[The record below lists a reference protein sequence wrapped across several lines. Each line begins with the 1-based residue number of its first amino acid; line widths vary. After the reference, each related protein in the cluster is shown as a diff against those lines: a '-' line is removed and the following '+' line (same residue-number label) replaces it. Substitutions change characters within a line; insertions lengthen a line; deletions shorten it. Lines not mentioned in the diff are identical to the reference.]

1 MARGRPPEP
10 LERKRAKAQGDGKTP
25 GHREIVKAEFDIVQ
39 GTPWPP
45 APVDFGDR
53 GETEWAKIWSSGPW
67 LSHDQD
73 YPWVEMIC
81 RAWDDIEEFRAKVRV
96 DGLIQ
101 QGSMGQVIAH
111 PLIAAI
117 RQAEATIQRC
127 LSVIGFSPSDRAR
140 LALGEVKVKKEMAD
154 LDDLIQRQR
163 DKQ

>member
-1 MARGRPPEP
+1 
-10 LERKRAKAQGDGKTP
+10 
-25 GHREIVKAEFDIVQ
+25 
-39 GTPWPP
+39 
-45 APVDFGDR
+45 
-53 GETEWAKIWSSGPW
+53 
-67 LSHDQD
+67 
-73 YPWVEMIC
+73 MIC